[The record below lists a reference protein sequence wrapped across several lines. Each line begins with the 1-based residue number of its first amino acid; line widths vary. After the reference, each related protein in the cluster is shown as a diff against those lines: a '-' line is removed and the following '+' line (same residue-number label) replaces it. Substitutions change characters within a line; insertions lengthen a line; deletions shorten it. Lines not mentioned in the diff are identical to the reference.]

1 MGRKPFQKKGISQY
15 KLNRSVELRAKRLV
29 EIGFHNT
36 VSDLIEHAVMKHILE
51 MEQKWKGV
59 KE

>member
-1 MGRKPFQKKGISQY
+1 MGRKKLEKKGMSQY
-15 KLNRSVELRAKRLV
+15 KLNRRVELRAKRLV
-29 EIGFHNT
+29 EMGFHNT

-51 MEQKWKGV
+51 MERIWKGV